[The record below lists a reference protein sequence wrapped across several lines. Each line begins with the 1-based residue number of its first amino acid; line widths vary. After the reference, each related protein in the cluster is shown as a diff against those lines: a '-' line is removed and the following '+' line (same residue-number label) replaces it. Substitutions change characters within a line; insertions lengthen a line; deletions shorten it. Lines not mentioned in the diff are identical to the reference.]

1 MSKAPDKIYLPIVQ
15 GRTRKDIRYDAT
27 YFAPTEF
34 AEENIEYIRKEAL
47 LEWANVH
54 KTVIETNGEEDDAY
68 TRGQYSVILTLID
81 KLNSM

>member
-1 MSKAPDKIYLPIVQ
+1 MKAPDKIYLPIVQ

-47 LEWANVH
+47 LEWLESVVSLNLFA
-54 KTVIETNGEEDDAY
+54 IEGVGNDYQHGKNDAY
-68 TRGQYSVILTLID
+68 QHIID
-81 KLNSM
+81 KLNSI